1 MEQVSA
7 VTPQRKSGKITAVS
21 RKARSSRGRGG
32 ASALTPRLP
41 VAEARRTVLRR
52 AGKGSLAAGSLN
64 PHPISQV
71 PKVKPSKGPWLN
83 H

>member
-1 MEQVSA
+1 M
-7 VTPQRKSGKITAVS
+7 TPQRKSGKITAVS
-21 RKARSSRGRGG
+21 RKARSSCGRGG